1 MADEPPSDERRRRR
15 LRLPRLSSPLR
26 RRNTPTGLASARR
39 VRSDRST
46 DAPDE
51 SWSSSLGV
59 AEASW
64 HASTP
69 SEPISQRRVVRAPS
83 SPASYTMMGSSPPAS
98 PPSAS
103 PPASPSASPHASR
116 RAFGRRRVARQ
127 AQEPVSAGE
136 AARVPATP
144 AMHDERASSPTL
156 GRTPPRQPTPPAQ
169 LTVPEPDRGM
179 SSSSSV
185 QTELSHTAASQEEED
200 VFDDAVSM
208 IQSVRASWAPQ
219 VDERER
225 ASAEHRHRER
235 LVAYQKRQS
244 MRIEAER
251 ELLERH
257 LRLGHEDARREAAR
271 KAELL
276 AAEMARE
283 QQELMR
289 LLEHEVQRA
298 QQRRAEQQACE
309 AQALRDAQ
317 AQAEAEE
324 RRRHDEARRRDED
337 ERQRREARDRRA
349 QQEHARIEEQLRRQR
364 QEAARRADEAA
375 RQERRA
381 REEAARRAR
390 EEQEALRASMRN
402 KSMDEI
408 LQARVT
414 AYEACLGTHPTR
426 SPIEERARQR
436 AQREADDEDRAAR
449 VHARRH
455 EARRQ
460 DDDDDDASVAETERS
475 AVSRASDASQL
486 TAVMSQLH
494 IVSRQQ
500 PPAVKGILSRHSAA
514 LTAQPALRFHETRAP
529 SSELRGVPHPDLAWL
544 TYLIQHRLPQPL
556 EHAPARTPR
565 QALGAWIR
573 QSMASV
579 ATFETAEPSAGF
591 AALGTARADAPQA
604 VASFLALWEHAP
616 VVHRILASLDLRDV
630 RVLYDVARPLRYMI
644 ARPDVHERLLCRF
657 LGPAGYVPWP
667 DLDDPLPLTLL
678 DCEAFH
684 MYMYTEMEL
693 PVASHA
699 YLTDMH
705 RLDRRLPRLAR
716 STARAYSRVLA
727 RIRLQPQG
735 VPDVPASWTIRGPD
749 GTLHDVGMSSPF
761 VPGYVSTFRA
771 WVPCTDDDDDDDA
784 WGAEIRRM
792 ERELFL
798 AGMWRFLQRGDVV
811 VNATNAHRFL
821 FHGDAFAPLDT
832 RFDAAGH
839 LPPFINALLFPTTYY
854 DWILPPTDTP
864 TLFLDVLPWRADIVS
879 SLHLTRDHVE
889 VVRPHGPVYRVAK
902 WLYRAAFTINV
913 PPESIAASGFIES
926 AHDAHAS
933 WNGRIVLETE
943 GTTEHVCELLWRL
956 VSPADAPDLL
966 SLLLDSVVQG
976 TNHAL
981 DLPPPPPADTLP
993 TYPWRLDR
1001 RRSQPGCHWITP
1013 VA

>member
-1 MADEPPSDERRRRR
+1 MSRAAPDAPRMRRSKSDTYRRIADDPPSDERRRRR

-26 RRNTPTGLASARR
+26 RRNTPTGPTARA
-39 VRSDRST
+39 VRSPLPTESP
-46 DAPDE
+46 DA

-59 AEASW
+59 ADASW

-69 SEPISQRRVVRAPS
+69 SEPIAQRRVVRAPS
-83 SPASYTMMGSSPPAS
+83 SPASYTMMSSSPP
-98 PPSAS
+98 AS
-103 PPASPSASPHASR
+103 PPASPSASPPLSHTTSR
-116 RAFGRRRVARQ
+116 RALACRRPTRHAK
-127 AQEPVSAGE
+127 EPAASE
-136 AARVPATP
+136 ARVPATP
-144 AMHDERASSPTL
+144 TMHD
-156 GRTPPRQPTPPAQ
+156 GRTPPTPPRQPTPTAQ

-185 QTELSHTAASQEEED
+185 QTELSHTAESHDEED
-200 VFDDAVSM
+200 VFDDAVST
-208 IQSVRASWAPQ
+208 IESVRASWAPRADESHK
-219 VDERER
+219 DER
-225 ASAEHRHRER
+225 AWAEHRHRER
-235 LVAYQKRQS
+235 LAYYQKRQS

-257 LRLGHEDARREAAR
+257 LRLGHQDARREAAR
-271 KAELL
+271 KAQLL

-283 QQELMR
+283 QEELAR
-289 LLEHEVQRA
+289 LFEREVQQA
-298 QQRRAEQQACE
+298 QQRRAAQQA
-309 AQALRDAQ
+309 QASRD
-317 AQAEAEE
+317 AEAEE
-324 RRRHDEARRRDED
+324 RRRLDEARRREDD

-349 QQEHARIEEQLRRQR
+349 QQEQARIEEQLRLQR
-364 QEAARRADEAA
+364 QEAAR
-375 RQERRA
+375 QERLA
-381 REEAARRAR
+381 REEASRRAR
-390 EEQEALRASMRN
+390 EEQEALRASMRF

-414 AYEACLGTHPTR
+414 AYEARLGTRPTR
-426 SPIEERARQR
+426 SPIEERALQR

-449 VHARRH
+449 MHARRH
-455 EARRQ
+455 EARVQ
-460 DDDDDDASVAETERS
+460 DDDDAASVAETERS
-475 AVSRASDASQL
+475 AASRASDASQL

-500 PPAVKGILSRHSAA
+500 PPAVKGILARHSAA
-514 LTAQPALRFHETRAP
+514 LTAQPALRFRETRVP
-529 SSELRGVPHPDLAWL
+529 SSELRGVPHPDLVWL

-556 EHAPARTPR
+556 EHAPARPPR
-565 QALGAWIR
+565 HALGAWIR

-591 AALGTARADAPQA
+591 AALGTARADQPQA
-604 VASFLALWEHAP
+604 AASFLALWEHAP
-616 VVHRILASLDLRDV
+616 VVHRVLASLDLRDV
-630 RVLYDVARPLRYMI
+630 RVLYDVARPIRFMI
-644 ARPDVHERLLCRF
+644 SRPDVHERLLCRF

-667 DLDDPLPLTLL
+667 DLDDPLPLTLH

-705 RLDRRLPRLAR
+705 RLDRRIPRLAR

-735 VPDVPASWTIRGPD
+735 VPDVPESWTIRGPD
-749 GTLHDVGMSSPF
+749 GTPHDVGMSSPF

-771 WVPCTDDDDDDDA
+771 WVPCTADDDDGV
-784 WGAEIRRM
+784 WGAEIQRL

-864 TLFLDVLPWRADIVS
+864 TLFLDVLPWRNDIVS

-902 WLYRAAFTINV
+902 WLYRATFTIDV
-913 PPESIAASGFIES
+913 PPESVAASGFIES

-943 GTTEHVCELLWRL
+943 GTTEHVCELLRRL
-956 VSPADAPDLL
+956 VSPADAPELL
-966 SLLLDSVVQG
+966 ALLLESIVQG

-981 DLPPPPPADTLP
+981 DLPPLPPTATLP

>member
-1 MADEPPSDERRRRR
+1 
-15 LRLPRLSSPLR
+15 
-26 RRNTPTGLASARR
+26 
-39 VRSDRST
+39 
-46 DAPDE
+46 
-51 SWSSSLGV
+51 
-59 AEASW
+59 
-64 HASTP
+64 
-69 SEPISQRRVVRAPS
+69 
-83 SPASYTMMGSSPPAS
+83 MMGSSPSTSPPAS
-98 PPSAS
+98 PP
-103 PPASPSASPHASR
+103 ASR
-116 RAFGRRRVARQ
+116 RAFDRRRVVRQ
-127 AQEPVSAGE
+127 AKEPVSAGE

-144 AMHDERASSPTL
+144 AMHDERSSPML
-156 GRTPPRQPTPPAQ
+156 GRTPPRQPTPTAQ

-185 QTELSHTAASQEEED
+185 QTELSHTAESYDGED

-219 VDERER
+219 VDER

-235 LVAYQKRQS
+235 LVAFQKRQS

-298 QQRRAEQQACE
+298 QQRRAEQQARE
-309 AQALRDAQ
+309 AQASRDAQ

-324 RRRHDEARRRDED
+324 RQRHDEARRRDED

-349 QQEHARIEEQLRRQR
+349 QQEHARIEEQLRLQR
-364 QEAARRADEAA
+364 QEAA

-390 EEQEALRASMRN
+390 EEQEALRASMRF

-414 AYEACLGTHPTR
+414 AYEARLGTHPTR

-449 VHARRH
+449 MHARRH

-460 DDDDDDASVAETERS
+460 DDDDDDAASVAETERS

-500 PPAVKGILSRHSAA
+500 PPAVKGILARHSAA
-514 LTAQPALRFHETRAP
+514 LTAQPALRFRETRAP

-556 EHAPARTPR
+556 EHAPARPPR
-565 QALGAWIR
+565 HALGAWIR

-616 VVHRILASLDLRDV
+616 VVHRVLASLDLRDV
-630 RVLYDVARPLRYMI
+630 RALYDVARPLRYMI

-735 VPDVPASWTIRGPD
+735 VPDVPESWTIRGPD
-749 GTLHDVGMSSPF
+749 GTPHDVGMSSPF

-771 WVPCTDDDDDDDA
+771 WVPCTDDGDDDDDDDA
-784 WGAEIRRM
+784 WGAEIQRL

-902 WLYRAAFTINV
+902 WLYRAAFTIDV

-943 GTTEHVCELLWRL
+943 GTTEHVYELLRRL

>member
-1 MADEPPSDERRRRR
+1 MRRSKSDTYRRIADDPPSDERRRRR
-15 LRLPRLSSPLR
+15 IRLPRLSSPLR
-26 RRNTPTGLASARR
+26 RRNTPTGPTAR
-39 VRSDRST
+39 VARSPDRST

-59 AEASW
+59 ADASW

-83 SPASYTMMGSSPPAS
+83 SPASYTMMGSSPSTS
-98 PPSAS
+98 PPAS
-103 PPASPSASPHASR
+103 PPASR
-116 RAFGRRRVARQ
+116 RAFDRRRVVRQ
-127 AQEPVSAGE
+127 AKEPVSAGE

-144 AMHDERASSPTL
+144 AMHDERSSPML
-156 GRTPPRQPTPPAQ
+156 GRTPPRQPTPTAQ

-185 QTELSHTAASQEEED
+185 QTELSHTAESYDGED

-219 VDERER
+219 VDER

-235 LVAYQKRQS
+235 LVAFQKRQS

-298 QQRRAEQQACE
+298 QQRRAEQQARE
-309 AQALRDAQ
+309 AQASRDAQ

-324 RRRHDEARRRDED
+324 RQRHDEARRRDED

-349 QQEHARIEEQLRRQR
+349 QQEHARIEEQLRLQR
-364 QEAARRADEAA
+364 QEAA

-390 EEQEALRASMRN
+390 EEQEALRASMRF

-414 AYEACLGTHPTR
+414 AYEARLGTHPTR

-449 VHARRH
+449 MHARRH

-460 DDDDDDASVAETERS
+460 DDDDDDAASVAETERS

-500 PPAVKGILSRHSAA
+500 PPAVKGILARHSAA
-514 LTAQPALRFHETRAP
+514 LTAQPALRFRETRAP

-556 EHAPARTPR
+556 EHAPARPPR
-565 QALGAWIR
+565 HALGAWIR

-616 VVHRILASLDLRDV
+616 VVHRVLASLDLRDV
-630 RVLYDVARPLRYMI
+630 RALYDVARPLRYMI

-735 VPDVPASWTIRGPD
+735 VPDVPESWTIRGPD
-749 GTLHDVGMSSPF
+749 GTPHDVGMSSPF

-771 WVPCTDDDDDDDA
+771 WVPCTDDGDDDDDDDA
-784 WGAEIRRM
+784 WGAEIQRL

-902 WLYRAAFTINV
+902 WLYRAAFTIDV

-943 GTTEHVCELLWRL
+943 GTTEHVYELLRRL

-966 SLLLDSVVQG
+966 ALLLESVVQG